1 MLNNQIVGTDASALY
16 RVRTGDFGVQQVG
29 TSDCVSE
36 VEMMKNQC
44 VPATQCVYVAP
55 VIAVNP
61 LYQSDGSVMD

>member
-16 RVRTGDFGVQQVG
+16 RLRTGDFGVQQVS
-29 TSDCVSE
+29 TSDCASE
-36 VEMMKNQC
+36 VEMMKNQS

-61 LYQSDGSVMD
+61 LYQQVVGLID